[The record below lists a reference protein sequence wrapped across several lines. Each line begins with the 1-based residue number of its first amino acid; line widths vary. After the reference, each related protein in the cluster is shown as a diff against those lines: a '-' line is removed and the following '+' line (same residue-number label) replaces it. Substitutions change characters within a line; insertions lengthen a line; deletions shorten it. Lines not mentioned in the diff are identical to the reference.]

1 MNINLYPYNY
11 YVLYAMILVTIIFF
25 IMVLSKVPSLLKS
38 LNKLNQSVEVMNE
51 HSNSMNEKLQ
61 KIQAQQKGK
70 IKLSPQQLL
79 ELLFLY
85 GAFRKDY
92 KKNPEN
98 GVKQMGKSATNVLY
112 TKGRQKLIQDELVSI
127 LKNSN
132 FLG

>member
-11 YVLYAMILVTIIFF
+11 YVFYGMIVITIIFF
-25 IMVLSKVPSLLKS
+25 IMLISKVPALLKS
-38 LNKLNQSVEVMNE
+38 LEKLNGSVEVMNE
-51 HSNSMNEKLQ
+51 HSNAMNEKIQ
-61 KIQAQQKGK
+61 KIQANQKGK

-127 LKNSN
+127 IKNSN